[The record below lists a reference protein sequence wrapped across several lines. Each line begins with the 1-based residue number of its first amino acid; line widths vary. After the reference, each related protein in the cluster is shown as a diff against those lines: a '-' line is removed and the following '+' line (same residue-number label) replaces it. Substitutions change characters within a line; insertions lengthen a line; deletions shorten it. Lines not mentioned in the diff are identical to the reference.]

1 MFRRS
6 LVRRSFDYS
15 DDSYLDEVA
24 DLNDRRNRESS
35 KFVRRRRLTEEAR
48 KLRELRAAD
57 EPPPL
62 PNGADRWTTWGGGEH
77 GPEPYPPWLRTELAA
92 ADRELGVLKTGK
104 EADVYLVERFV
115 PDTDRACLLA
125 AKRYRSDN
133 RRLFHRDATYVEGRR
148 MRRSRENRAMANRS
162 SYGRNLLA
170 ERWATAE
177 FAALTELWI
186 AGVPVPY
193 PVQRVGTEVLLE
205 FIGGPDGS
213 PAPRLA
219 ELRPTGDQLERLWQQ
234 LVDALLILAGFGR
247 THGDLSAYNLLVDT
261 DTDGR
266 ERLVLIDL
274 PQVVDVVVNPR
285 GMEFLE
291 RDVRNVCEWFR
302 SRGLTDADPEVTLE
316 LLASEANIA
325 YP

>member
-1 MFRRS
+1 
-6 LVRRSFDYS
+6 
-15 DDSYLDEVA
+15 
-24 DLNDRRNRESS
+24 
-35 KFVRRRRLTEEAR
+35 
-48 KLRELRAAD
+48 
-57 EPPPL
+57 
-62 PNGADRWTTWGGGEH
+62 
-77 GPEPYPPWLRTELAA
+77 
-92 ADRELGVLKTGK
+92 
-104 EADVYLVERFV
+104 
-115 PDTDRACLLA
+115 
-125 AKRYRSDN
+125 
-133 RRLFHRDATYVEGRR
+133 DATYVEGRR

-186 AGVPVPY
+186 AAVAVPCPA
-193 PVQRVGTEVLLE
+193 RRGGTEVLLE
-205 FIGGPDGS
+205 FIGCPDGS

-285 GMEFLE
+285 GM
-291 RDVRNVCEWFR
+291 
-302 SRGLTDADPEVTLE
+302 
-316 LLASEANIA
+316 
-325 YP
+325 